1 MLVIYF
7 DAEQCRPRHGHSGS
21 KIFEK
26 VKADVGLATRN
37 VTGPAFAKAAI
48 TDSVGHVPGCCRR
61 RRRPT
66 DLWSCNLHV
75 CPSARTTRHSA
86 NPVHTFSSFPLFPD
100 CSTTHNIHRHP
111 PTRTARPRY
120 LRHHFSPL
128 RLLPR
133 RVHPRRHLPPRP
145 RSPSST
151 RAPRPHPPQ
160 TPSPPLPSNTTA
172 ALEATLQSLPALT
185 ALRTAPDAAEWYE
198 TRPHAALPDS
208 ARTHKLTIGA
218 LRGPGRLALFPLA
231 RVRKD
236 ESAAVVFVH
245 LGRGLCGHDGI
256 VHGGLLATLWMRRSG
271 GMCAIT
277 NFPEKVGVTATL
289 SLKYKAPTRADQ
301 FVVMKTHLVS
311 VDGRKARV
319 AGRVETLDGT
329 LLVEA
334 EALFIQPRYSKLLNT
349 ATIRQQIGGPP
360 PPEPVLVEGG
370 ADTVVPK

>member
-1 MLVIYF
+1 MSVLLLG
-7 DAEQCRPRHGHSGS
+7 RR
-21 KIFEK
+21 
-26 VKADVGLATRN
+26 ATR
-37 VTGPAFAKAAI
+37 PI
-48 TDSVGHVPGCCRR
+48 QSI
-61 RRRPT
+61 
-66 DLWSCNLHV
+66 
-75 CPSARTTRHSA
+75 PSLRFPSSLTALRNTASTA
-86 NPVHTFSSFPLFPD
+86 NPPPARRALGTFATVSLLSAFSLGAYTLGAIYPPPPL
-100 CSTTHNIHRHP
+100 S
-111 PTRTARPRY
+111 
-120 LRHHFSPL
+120 
-128 RLLPR
+128 LLY
-133 RVHPRRHLPPRP
+133 PRP
-145 RSPSST
+145 APPAPADPTSPASLE
-151 RAPRPHPPQ
+151 H
-160 TPSPPLPSNTTA
+160 TA

-185 ALRTAPDAAEWYE
+185 ALRTAPDAADWYE

-256 VHGGLLATLWMRRSG
+256 VHGGLLATLLDEALGRN
-271 GMCAIT
+271 AIT

-349 ATIRQQIGGPP
+349 AAIRQQIGGPP

>member
-1 MLVIYF
+1 T
-7 DAEQCRPRHGHSGS
+7 S
-21 KIFEK
+21 
-26 VKADVGLATRN
+26 T
-37 VTGPAFAKAAI
+37 
-48 TDSVGHVPGCCRR
+48 
-61 RRRPT
+61 
-66 DLWSCNLHV
+66 
-75 CPSARTTRHSA
+75 A
-86 NPVHTFSSFPLFPD
+86 NPPPARRALGTFATISLLSAFSLGAYTLGAIYPPPPL
-100 CSTTHNIHRHP
+100 S
-111 PTRTARPRY
+111 
-120 LRHHFSPL
+120 
-128 RLLPR
+128 LLY
-133 RVHPRRHLPPRP
+133 PRP
-145 RSPSST
+145 APPPPADPISPAS
-151 RAPRPHPPQ
+151 
-160 TPSPPLPSNTTA
+160 LEYTA

-185 ALRTAPDAAEWYE
+185 ALRTAPDAADWYE

-256 VHGGLLATLWMRRSG
+256 VHGGLLATLLDEALGRN
-271 GMCAIT
+271 AIT